1 MSTTNFDAGKPVERS
16 IENHSREKERRL
28 QWIADDIAEIAAS
41 VKRALFDNVV
51 CTARM
56 DENEY
61 AQFLNFGPE
70 RIVLCRRRHLTTGMS
85 GDADATQPQFFDSLI
100 ELLRRHLR
108 MLQRDRR

>member
-16 IENHSREKERRL
+16 IENHSRKKERRL
-28 QWIADDIAEIAAS
+28 QWIADDIAEVAAS
-41 VKRALFDNVV
+41 VERTLFDDVV

-56 DENEY
+56 NKTKD
-61 AQFLNFGPE
+61 AQFLHFGPE
-70 RIVLCRRRHLTTGMS
+70 RIVLCRRRHLTACMT
-85 GDADATQPQFFDSLI
+85 GDADATQPEFFDCLI